1 MVSRFRRNVV
11 ANLVSTGCIAA
22 VQLVVTP
29 LLVWK
34 LGTSAFALVGFYTT
48 LVAVLAIL
56 DLGLTPLLTRVM
68 ARHLPSVDA
77 PWRGATVL
85 RTFEILFAGIG
96 LVVAVA
102 IVSAAPFVAEHWLRS
117 SVVPQ
122 AEIETAVRL
131 MGLLFSLRWAQAP
144 YVATLQGL
152 QQQVR
157 LSIAN
162 AGMYTIVNACAVLA
176 LWVAKPTIVVFFAS
190 LAAGTLVQL
199 LTIRWIA
206 WRADPA
212 LRERSRFDTAVI
224 RAGWRFSAGML
235 GISITATIL
244 TQMDKL
250 ILTKLV
256 PLEEY
261 GLYAMAQVLAGGL
274 SVVILPIFNAV
285 YPRLCELV
293 ASGDEARLR
302 TSFLSASNLM
312 GAILV
317 PTVVFL
323 VLFSYEVLVLWTRN
337 PEVAAPTA
345 PLLALLA
352 TGTALNGLMFVPY
365 ALQLARGNTRIGF
378 TINLVLCVVMVPSI
392 VFLTYHFGIVGGA
405 SVWPALNGLYLIAGL
420 PLTWSLCLG
429 SRNWVLF
436 YRDMF
441 VGQAPSVCLIAGA
454 RAWMPLSR
462 EGFGMAMELLVL
474 LVLALAISLTLTPG
488 VRGRL
493 GVWSWR
499 SSL

>member
-1 MVSRFRRNVV
+1 MASRLRRNIV
-11 ANLVSTGCIAA
+11 ANLVSTGCVAA

-34 LGTSAFALVGFYTT
+34 LGPSAFALVGFYTT

-56 DLGLTPLLTRVM
+56 DLGLSPLLTRIM
-68 ARHLPSVDA
+68 ARQLPSVGT
-77 PWRGATVL
+77 PCGSSTVL

-102 IVSAAPFVAEHWLRS
+102 IVGAAPFVGEHWLRS
-117 SVVPQ
+117 SVISK
-122 AEIETAVRL
+122 AEIETTVRL
-131 MGLLFSLRWAQAP
+131 MGLLFFLRWAQVP
-144 YVATLQGL
+144 YTATLQGL

-157 LSIAN
+157 LGITN

-176 LWVAKPTIVVFFAS
+176 LWVATPTIVVFFAS
-190 LAAGTLVQL
+190 LVAGTLVQL
-199 LTIRWIA
+199 LTIRWVA
-206 WRADPA
+206 WKADPA
-212 LRERSRFDTAVI
+212 LRERSRFDMTVI

-256 PLEEY
+256 SLEEY

-285 YPRLCELV
+285 YPRLCALV

-302 TSFLSASNLM
+302 ASFLSATNLM
-312 GAILV
+312 AAILV
-317 PTVVFL
+317 PTAVFL
-323 VLFSYEVLVLWTRN
+323 ALFSYEVLVLWTHD
-337 PEVAAPTA
+337 PDVAAPTA
-345 PLLALLA
+345 PLLTLLV

-392 VFLTYHFGIVGGA
+392 IFLTYHFGIVGGA
-405 SVWPALNGLYLIAGL
+405 SVWPTLNGLYLIAGL
-420 PLTWSLCLG
+420 PVTWSLCLG
-429 SRNWVLF
+429 SRDWILF
-436 YRDMF
+436 YRDML

-454 RAWMPLSR
+454 RAWMPLPQQ
-462 EGFGMAMELLVL
+462 GFGMAMEFLVL
-474 LVLALAISLTLTPG
+474 LAFALAISLMLTPG
-488 VRGRL
+488 VRGQL
-493 GVWSWR
+493 AVWSWR
-499 SSL
+499 PSP